1 MSSRSV
7 RMAAVLLGALC
18 LACGASGTVSTA
30 APAGDRLVI
39 TDGHV
44 DMGPRMVNGTWQ
56 VQLRDDTSSPPT
68 WRELDDVI
76 LHATDDA
83 KITVPAGDTYRFLG
97 AAGDPIWV
105 LPQVQRAGVVWPG
118 WNSQDPS
125 VVDGIS
131 GPITW
136 TVRSV
141 EGPGTFTLF
150 LNDAFGAPTT
160 IFDGTR
166 RYPQST
172 AIEPNTHAHGN
183 WTFSK
188 PGVYRLVV
196 EMKATAKD
204 GSALT
209 DTQTLALAVGDADPR
224 QVPRGGTDPGAT
236 TGAGPTTGSGSGTGS
251 GSESATGASGGST
264 TGSGNPAQSLP
275 NTGASDLALLAG
287 GGAALLIVAQI
298 LRWGLRRRVR
308 ER

>member
-1 MSSRSV
+1 MSSWSL
-7 RMAAVLLGALC
+7 RMAAVLLGVLC

-30 APAGDRLVI
+30 APAGERLVI

-56 VQLRDDTSSPPT
+56 IQLRDDTSSPPT

-76 LHATDDA
+76 LRATDDA

-97 AAGDPIWV
+97 AAGDPVWV
-105 LPQVQRAGVVWPG
+105 LPQVQRAGIVWPG

-196 EMKATAKD
+196 EMQATAKN

-236 TGAGPTTGSGSGTGS
+236 TG
-251 GSESATGASGGST
+251 
-264 TGSGNPAQSLP
+264 SGNPAQSLP
-275 NTGASDLALLAG
+275 NTGASDVALLAG
-287 GGAALLIVAQI
+287 GGAALLIVAQV

-308 ER
+308 GR